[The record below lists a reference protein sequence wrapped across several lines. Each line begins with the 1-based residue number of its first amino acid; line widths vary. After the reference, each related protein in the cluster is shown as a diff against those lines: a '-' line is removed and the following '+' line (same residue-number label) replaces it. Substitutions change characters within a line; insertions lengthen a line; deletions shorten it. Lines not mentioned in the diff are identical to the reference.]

1 MKRKRRIENILFNN
15 FKSWIIEVKDISN
28 LHKGH
33 NNFAGDNE
41 THFSIVLNP
50 NTKKRIP
57 SLEIHRKINSILK
70 SEFSSGMHALEIKI
84 KY

>member
-1 MKRKRRIENILFNN
+1 MERKKRIENILFNN
-15 FKSWIIEVKDISN
+15 FKSWIIEVKDISD

-33 NNFAGDNE
+33 NNFTGDNE

-50 NTKKRIP
+50 NTKKKIP
-57 SLEIHRKINSILK
+57 SLEIHRKIYSILK